1 MRPSWPMG
9 EIFMELTRSQEL
21 IRRLKDAKREK
32 KLSYADI
39 LAEMERQNFGM
50 AMSTLKRVFAD
61 GSEEKDSFNYEGT
74 LLPIAKVLLGDEA
87 EMEAELAGLRAMVN
101 KQAEEIERLREMR
114 EHLEKRIEF
123 LLAQIEK
130 KDQRMDKLL
139 DKLLGGAES
148 DSKDGVYRMR

>member
-1 MRPSWPMG
+1 
-9 EIFMELTRSQEL
+9 
-21 IRRLKDAKREK
+21 
-32 KLSYADI
+32 
-39 LAEMERQNFGM
+39 M

-61 GSEEKDSFNYEGT
+61 GSETRDSFNYEGT

-87 EMEAELAGLRAMVN
+87 ETEAELAGLRAMVH

-114 EHLEKRIEF
+114 EHLEARIEF

-130 KDQRMDKLL
+130 KDRRMDMLL
-139 DKLLGGAES
+139 DKLLGSADS

>member
-1 MRPSWPMG
+1 
-9 EIFMELTRSQEL
+9 MELTRSQEL

-32 KLSYADI
+32 KLSYSDI
-39 LAEMERQNFGM
+39 LAEMERQNMGI

-61 GSEEKDSFNYEGT
+61 GSETKDNFQYEQT

-87 EMEAELAGLRAMVN
+87 EMEAELAGLRAMVH

-123 LLAQIEK
+123 LLSQIEK
-130 KDQRMDKLL
+130 KDRRMDMLL
-139 DKLLGGAES
+139 DRLLGAHES
-148 DSKDGVYRMR
+148 EQGER

>member
-1 MRPSWPMG
+1 
-9 EIFMELTRSQEL
+9 MELTRSQEL

-32 KLSYADI
+32 KLSYSDI
-39 LAEMERQNFGM
+39 LAEMERQNMGI

-61 GSEEKDSFNYEGT
+61 GSETKDNFQYEQT

-87 EMEAELAGLRAMVN
+87 EMEAELAGLRAMVH

-123 LLAQIEK
+123 LLSQIEK
-130 KDQRMDKLL
+130 KDRRMDMLL
-139 DKLLGGAES
+139 DRLLGAHES
-148 DSKDGVYRMR
+148 DSGAR